1 MMDSKQPGN
10 LCYSDKKKDNK
21 KCINGMSKIFVK
33 SYSGLVN
40 IFILLDNDSVRVSKY
55 RNFKKYVFLIWISN
69 FKMLFFG
76 VVFVLYFM
84 KLSDGRGF
92 SYLPCVD
99 KKRHQRVITAGNT
112 MSNGPLVWMKT
123 RRRYHLFW
131 NKNSIKTSSEFEI
144 TGIACTKNV
153 FRGKKAVSEFS

>member
-10 LCYSDKKKDNK
+10 LCYSDKKDNK

-55 RNFKKYVFLIWISN
+55 CDFKNIRLFNLNIKFR
-69 FKMLFFG
+69 MLFFG

-84 KLSDGRGF
+84 KLSDGRG
-92 SYLPCVD
+92 YPVGMIL
-99 KKRHQRVITAGNT
+99 
-112 MSNGPLVWMKT
+112 L
-123 RRRYHLFW
+123 
-131 NKNSIKTSSEFEI
+131 
-144 TGIACTKNV
+144 
-153 FRGKKAVSEFS
+153 